1 MRVFVTGGTGFL
13 GGSLIRQLLEQ
24 GQDVVALVRST
35 SRGQALAELASRLP
49 GRLDFTEGDI
59 TDKDSMRAGMS
70 GVDAVYHLAA
80 WYKVGAGVR
89 ETKLAQGINVNGTRH
104 VLELMRELQIMKGV
118 YTSTLAV
125 NSDTRGVEVDES
137 YQFSGSHLSEYDATK
152 ARAHAIALQE
162 IEQGLPLVVAMPG
175 LIYGPDDHSSIG
187 DLMRRYLK
195 RKLPMLPAKPAYNW
209 AHVDDV
215 AGAHLLC
222 MDKGVP
228 GEKYI
233 VCGQRCGM
241 VEAFTIMEELCGI
254 PRTKRTVGPGM
265 LRFLAGFMQAFQWMK
280 LPPDYQPETL
290 RVAAQATYLGNNA
303 KARRD
308 LGYDPRP
315 LRAGLEQTLRY
326 EMAKLG
332 LPFPDSLGSD
342 PEAPQA

>member
-35 SRGQALAELASRLP
+35 SRGQALAELASNLP

-59 TDKDSMRAGMS
+59 TDKESMRAGMS
-70 GVDAVYHLAA
+70 GVDGIYHLAA
-80 WYKVGAGVR
+80 WYKVGAGAR
-89 ETKLAQGINVNGTRH
+89 ETKLAKGINVGGTRH
-104 VLELMRELQIMKGV
+104 VLELMRELNVPKGV
-118 YTSTLAV
+118 YTSTITV
-125 NSDTRGVEVDES
+125 NSDTQGVEVDEG
-137 YQFSGSHLSEYDATK
+137 YTFNGSHLSEYDSTK
-152 ARAHAIALQE
+152 AQAHAIALQE

-175 LIYGPDDHSSIG
+175 LIYGPNDHSSIG

-195 RKLPMLPAKPAYNW
+195 RKVPMLPAKPAYNW

-215 AGAHLLC
+215 AGAHMLC
-222 MDKGVP
+222 MDKGTL

-241 VEAFTIMEELCGI
+241 VEAFAMMEEICGV
-254 PRTKRTVGPGM
+254 PKPKRIAGPGM
-265 LRFLAGFMQAFQWMK
+265 LRFLAGFMQAFQWMR
-280 LPPDYQPETL
+280 LPPDYQPESL

-303 KARRD
+303 KAKRE
-308 LGYDPRP
+308 LGFAPRP
-315 LRAGLEQTLRY
+315 LREGLEQTLRY

-332 LPFPDSLGSD
+332 MEFDL
-342 PEAPQA
+342 E

>member
-35 SRGQALAELASRLP
+35 SRGQALAELAGSLP

-59 TDKDSMRAGMS
+59 TDKESMRAGMS
-70 GVDAVYHLAA
+70 GVDGVYHLAA
-80 WYKVGAGVR
+80 WYKVGANAR
-89 ETKLAQGINVNGTRH
+89 EAKLAKGINVGGTRH
-104 VLELMRELQIMKGV
+104 VLELMRELQVPKGV
-118 YTSTLAV
+118 YTSTLTV
-125 NSDTRGVEVDES
+125 NSDTQGVEVDEE
-137 YQFSGSHLSEYDATK
+137 YVYSGPHLSEYDRTK
-152 ARAHAIALQE
+152 ALAHAIALQE

-175 LIYGPDDHSSIG
+175 VIYGPDDYSSIG
-187 DLMRRYLK
+187 NLIRRYLK
-195 RKLPMLPAKPAYNW
+195 RKVPMLPAKPAYNW

-222 MDKGVP
+222 MDRGAL

-241 VEAFTIMEELCGI
+241 VEAFTMMEEICGV
-254 PRTKRTVGPGM
+254 PKPKRIAGPGL
-265 LRFLAGFMQAFQWMK
+265 LRLLAGFMQAFQWMR

-290 RVAAQATYLGNNA
+290 RVAANATYLGNNA
-303 KARRD
+303 KAKRE
-308 LGYDPRP
+308 LGFAPRP
-315 LRAGLEQTLRY
+315 LREGLEQTLRY

-332 LPFPDSLGSD
+332 LEFDL
-342 PEAPQA
+342 E

>member
-35 SRGQALAELASRLP
+35 SRGQALAELASSLP
-49 GRLDFTEGDI
+49 GRLDFAEGDI
-59 TDKDSMRAGMS
+59 TDKESMRSGMT
-70 GVDAVYHLAA
+70 DADGVYHLAA
-80 WYKVGAGVR
+80 WYKVGASAR
-89 ETKLAQGINVNGTRH
+89 ESKLAKGINVGGTRH
-104 VLELMRELQIMKGV
+104 VLELMRELQVTKGV
-118 YTSTLAV
+118 YTSTIAV
-125 NSDTRGVEVDES
+125 NSDTQGVEVDEN
-137 YQFSGSHLSEYDATK
+137 YVFSGRHLSEYDATK
-152 ARAHAIALQE
+152 AQAHAIALQE
-162 IEQGLPLVVAMPG
+162 IKQGLPLVVAMPG

-187 DLMRRYLK
+187 KLMRRYLK
-195 RKLPMLPAKPAYNW
+195 RKVPMLPAKPEYNW

-215 AGAHLLC
+215 AGAHLQC
-222 MDKGVP
+222 MDKGTP

-241 VEAFTIMEELCGI
+241 VDAFAMMEEICGV
-254 PRTKRTVGPGM
+254 PKPKRTAGPGM

-303 KARRD
+303 RAKRE
-308 LGYDPRP
+308 LGFAPRP
-315 LRAGLEQTLRY
+315 LRVGLEQTLRY

-332 LPFPDSLGSD
+332 LPFP
-342 PEAPQA
+342 E

>member
-1 MRVFVTGGTGFL
+1 
-13 GGSLIRQLLEQ
+13 
-24 GQDVVALVRST
+24 LVRST

-59 TDKDSMRAGMS
+59 TDKSSMRAGMS
-70 GVDAVYHLAA
+70 GVDGVYHLAA
-80 WYKVGAGVR
+80 WYKVGASAR
-89 ETKLAQGINVNGTRH
+89 ETKLAKSINVDGTRH
-104 VLELMRELQIMKGV
+104 VLELMRELRVPKGV

-137 YQFSGSHLSEYDATK
+137 YLYSGPHLSEYDRTK
-152 ARAHAIALQE
+152 AQAHAIAMLE
-162 IEQGLPLVVAMPG
+162 IAQGLPLVVAMPG

-215 AGAHLLC
+215 AAAHILC
-222 MDKGVP
+222 MDKGAP

-241 VEAFTIMEELCGI
+241 LEAFAMMEEICGV
-254 PRTKRTVGPGM
+254 PKPKRTAGPGM
-265 LRFLAGFMQAFQWMK
+265 LRFLAGFMQAFQWMR

-303 KARRD
+303 KAKRE
-308 LGYDPRP
+308 LGFAPRP
-315 LRAGLEQTLRY
+315 LQEGLEQTLRY

-332 LPFPDSLGSD
+332 MSFPG
-342 PEAPQA
+342 